1 MALACLKRFIA
12 GPRDFLQLLRR
23 LEVLLVFVLSWLG
36 QRKKENLK
44 QLLILGILVMRLMT
58 KVCSL
63 FILTAFTFND
73 NE

>member
-1 MALACLKRFIA
+1 MALACLKHFIA

-58 KVCSL
+58 KV
-63 FILTAFTFND
+63 
-73 NE
+73 